1 METFRLPVSRLEFS
15 SKNFSFRFFETNLE
29 THKKVSRKKQLKDLD
44 GRLNTFAQAGANP
57 RMKRTPRVWSSMLT
71 DEVEKRLID
80 NLHLVEEGCMEKEKT
95 RAVEG
100 QYRNHIRAT
109 DLWRVLLEQL
119 QIKISHDH
127 FTHFIQKLPRQQ
139 VGGVELVDYQPF
151 LDYFRKTHDKRKKER
166 MAKAKKHAVKRRGA
180 VRKVQTKPPPT
191 RHDSVATAVVEAI
204 ASASWGTRLHSEIKK
219 QRARAMTYYLEVRC
233 YFEILS

>member
-1 METFRLPVSRLEFS
+1 
-15 SKNFSFRFFETNLE
+15 
-29 THKKVSRKKQLKDLD
+29 
-44 GRLNTFAQAGANP
+44 
-57 RMKRTPRVWSSMLT
+57 MLT

-80 NLHLVEEGCMEKEKT
+80 NLHLVEEGCIEKEKA

-139 VGGVELVDYQPF
+139 VMGPSRPF
-151 LDYFRKTHDKRKKER
+151 LVHTF
-166 MAKAKKHAVKRRGA
+166 
-180 VRKVQTKPPPT
+180 
-191 RHDSVATAVVEAI
+191 
-204 ASASWGTRLHSEIKK
+204 
-219 QRARAMTYYLEVRC
+219 
-233 YFEILS
+233 